1 MKKECV
7 KTFKQI
13 YYNKKTKEK
22 ISFIYHMSIVRD
34 TEDYQYRLLN
44 IDSMTLWKKYRFK
57 TFEEAED
64 FLNKHPHN
72 IDREV
77 K

>member
-1 MKKECV
+1 MKKQCI

-13 YYNKKTKEK
+13 YKDPNTKEEK
-22 ISFIYHMSIVRD
+22 SFTYRMTIVKD
-34 TEDYQYRLLN
+34 TEDYMYRLMNLDELS
-44 IDSMTLWKKYRFK
+44 IWKEKRFK
-57 TFEEAED
+57 TFKTAEE

-77 K
+77 